1 VNGLSLDYLF
11 DNPGYVLELTWQ
23 HLRLSLEAILL
34 GLAIAIPLGIA
45 GARFSALGLPILSV
59 LGAIYTIPSIA
70 FLGFLI
76 PTLGLGEDNARVVLA
91 AYSLSFLV
99 RNIITGLR
107 GVDASILEAARGM
120 GLSAAQVF
128 TRVTFPLALPVIVA
142 GLRTAVVVTIS
153 TATVAGWIGA
163 GGLGR
168 LLFDGV
174 RLRRPGVILAGAI
187 AITLLAIAVDLLI
200 RWLSRYLAANR
211 AARAVTQSS

>member
-1 VNGLSLDYLF
+1 MNGLSLDYLF
-11 DNPGYVLELTWQ
+11 DNPGYVLELTWD
-23 HLRLSLEAILL
+23 HLQLSVLAILL
-34 GLAIAIPLGIA
+34 GLVFAIPLGVA
-45 GARFSALGLPILSV
+45 GARFPALGLPILSV
-59 LGAIYTIPSIA
+59 LGAVYTIPSIA

-76 PTLGLGEDNARVVLA
+76 PTLGLGRNNALVVLA

-174 RLRRPGVILAGAI
+174 RLRRPGMILAGAI

>member
-1 VNGLSLDYLF
+1 MNGLSLDYLF
-11 DNPGYVLELTWQ
+11 DNQGYVLELTWQ

-34 GLAIAIPLGIA
+34 GLVIAIPLGIL

-107 GVDASILEAARGM
+107 GVDASILESARGM

-174 RLRRPGVILAGAI
+174 RLRRPGMILAGAI

-211 AARAVTQSS
+211 ATRAAAQSS

>member
-1 VNGLSLDYLF
+1 MRGLSLDYLR
-11 DNPGYVLELTWQ
+11 DHPGYVLQLTWD
-23 HLRLSLEAILL
+23 HLQLSLLAILF
-34 GLAIAIPLGIA
+34 GLIIAIPLGII
-45 GARFSALGLPILSV
+45 GARVPALGLPILSV

-76 PTLGLGEDNARVVLA
+76 PTLGLGRDNAIVVLA

-107 GVDASILEAARGM
+107 GVDAGVIEAARGM
-120 GLSAAQVF
+120 GLSSAQIF
-128 TRVTFPLALPVIVA
+128 RQVTFPLALPVMVA

-174 RLRRPGVILAGAI
+174 RLRRPSMILAGAI
-187 AITLLAIAVDLLI
+187 AITVLAIAADLLI

-211 AARAVTQSS
+211 AARAAAGR

>member
-1 VNGLSLDYLF
+1 VNVSWLDYLR
-11 DNPGYVLELTWQ
+11 DNPRYVLDLTWD
-23 HLRLSLEAILL
+23 HLQLSLLAILL
-34 GLAIAIPLGIA
+34 GLVVSIPLGVA
-45 GARFSALGLPILSV
+45 GARFPALGLPILSV

-76 PTLGLGEDNARVVLA
+76 PTLGLGRNNALVVLA

-107 GVDASILEAARGM
+107 GVDASVLESARGM

-128 TRVTFPLALPVIVA
+128 TRVTFPLALPVMVA

-174 RLRRPGVILAGAI
+174 RLRRPGMILAGAI
-187 AITLLAIAVDLLI
+187 AITALAILVDLLI
-200 RWLSRYLAANR
+200 RWLSRYLAANKATR
-211 AARAVTQSS
+211 AAMQSR

>member
-1 VNGLSLDYLF
+1 MRGLSLDYLR
-11 DNPGYVLELTWQ
+11 DHPGYVLQLTWD
-23 HLRLSLEAILL
+23 HLQLSLLAILF
-34 GLAIAIPLGIA
+34 GLIVAIPLGII
-45 GARFSALGLPILSV
+45 GARVPALGLPILSV

-76 PTLGLGEDNARVVLA
+76 PTLGLGRDNAVVVLA

-107 GVDASILEAARGM
+107 GVDPGVIEAARGM
-120 GLSAAQVF
+120 GLSSAQVF
-128 TRVTFPLALPVIVA
+128 RQVTFPLALPVMVA

-174 RLRRPGVILAGAI
+174 RLRRPSMILAGAI
-187 AITLLAIAVDLLI
+187 AITVLAIAADLLI

-211 AARAVTQSS
+211 AARAAAGR

>member
-1 VNGLSLDYLF
+1 VKGLSLDYLF
-11 DNPGYVLELTWQ
+11 DNPRYVLDLTWD
-23 HLRLSLEAILL
+23 HLQLSLLAILL
-34 GLAIAIPLGIA
+34 GLVVAIPLGVV
-45 GARFSALGLPILSV
+45 GARFPTLGLPILSV

-76 PTLGLGEDNARVVLA
+76 PTLGLGRDNALVVLA

-107 GVDASILEAARGM
+107 GVDPGVIEAARGM
-120 GLSAAQVF
+120 GLSSAQIF
-128 TRVTFPLALPVIVA
+128 RRVTFPLALPIMVA

-174 RLRRPGVILAGAI
+174 RLRRPSMILAGAI
-187 AITLLAIAVDLLI
+187 AITVLAILADLLI
-200 RWLSRYLAANR
+200 RWLARYLAANR
-211 AARAVTQSS
+211 AIRAASNR

>member
-1 VNGLSLDYLF
+1 MKGLSLDYLF
-11 DNPGYVLELTWQ
+11 DNPGHVLQLTWD
-23 HLRLSLEAILL
+23 HLQLSLLAILL
-34 GLAIAIPLGIA
+34 GLIVAIPLGIL
-45 GARFSALGLPILSV
+45 GARFPALGLPILSV

-76 PTLGLGEDNARVVLA
+76 PTLGLGRDNALVVLA

-107 GVDASILEAARGM
+107 GVDPGVIEAARGM
-120 GLSAAQVF
+120 GLSSAQIF
-128 TRVTFPLALPVIVA
+128 RKVTFPLALPVMVA

-174 RLRRPGVILAGAI
+174 RLRRPSMILAGAI
-187 AITLLAIAVDLLI
+187 AITVLAIVADLVI
-200 RWLSRYLAANR
+200 RWLARYLAANR
-211 AARAVTQSS
+211 ASRAASNG

>member
-1 VNGLSLDYLF
+1 MKGLSLDYLF
-11 DNPGYVLELTWQ
+11 DNPRYVLDLTWD
-23 HLRLSLEAILL
+23 HLQLSLLAILL
-34 GLAIAIPLGIA
+34 GLVVAIPLGVV
-45 GARFSALGLPILSV
+45 GARFPALGLPILSV

-76 PTLGLGEDNARVVLA
+76 PTLGLGRDNALVVLA

-107 GVDASILEAARGM
+107 GVDPGVIDAARGM
-120 GLSAAQVF
+120 GLSSAQIF
-128 TRVTFPLALPVIVA
+128 RRVTFPLALPIMVA

-174 RLRRPGVILAGAI
+174 RLRRPSMILAGAI
-187 AITLLAIAVDLLI
+187 AITVLAILADLLI
-200 RWLSRYLAANR
+200 RWLARYLAANR
-211 AARAVTQSS
+211 AIRAASTR